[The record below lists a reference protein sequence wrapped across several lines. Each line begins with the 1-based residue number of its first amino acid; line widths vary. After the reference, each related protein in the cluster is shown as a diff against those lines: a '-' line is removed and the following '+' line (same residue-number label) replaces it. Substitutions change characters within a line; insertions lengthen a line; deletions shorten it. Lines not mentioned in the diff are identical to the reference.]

1 MAELGSRQYQMA
13 LEVRLRDDA
22 TLENYLAPAQARPLL
37 HALQGQLQAEG
48 EPVIYICGPG
58 GCGKSHLLQA
68 ACHLAGDAALYLPM
82 AEVAH
87 YSPAEVL
94 HGVET
99 LDLVC
104 LDDIEQVLGNDEW
117 ELALFGLLN
126 RAREWGCRLLLAA
139 DGPPRAQAV
148 ALPDLRSR
156 LSWGVVFQLK
166 QADDELRSEILRF
179 RAARRGLVL
188 PEELASYIVHRAPR
202 SLDRLLELL
211 DQLDQASL
219 AEKRAL
225 SIPFVKQLLGW

>member
-1 MAELGSRQYQMA
+1 VAELGSRHHQLA
-13 LEVRLRDDA
+13 LEVQLRDDA
-22 TLENYLAPAQARPLL
+22 TLENYLAPAQAQPLL
-37 HALQGQLQAEG
+37 RALEGQLHAQG

-58 GCGKSHLLQA
+58 GSGKSHLLQA

-82 AEVAH
+82 GEVAE
-87 YSPAEVL
+87 YSPGDVL
-94 HGVET
+94 RGVET

-104 LDDIEQVLGNDEW
+104 LDDIEQVLGDDDW
-117 ELALFGLLN
+117 EMALFDLFN

-156 LSWGVVFQLK
+156 MSWGIVFQLT
-166 QADDELRSEILRF
+166 QPDDEFRSEILRF
-179 RAARRGLVL
+179 RAERRGLVL
-188 PEELASYIVHRAPR
+188 PEELVSYIFHRAPR

-211 DQLDQASL
+211 DQLDRASL

>member
-1 MAELGSRQYQMA
+1 MAELGSRHHQLA
-13 LEVRLRDDA
+13 LEVQLRDDA
-22 TLENYLAPAQARPLL
+22 TLDNYLAPAQAQPLL
-37 HALQGQLQAEG
+37 RALEGQLNAQG

-58 GCGKSHLLQA
+58 GSGKSHLLQA

-82 AEVAH
+82 GEVAQ
-87 YSPAEVL
+87 YPPGDVL
-94 HGVET
+94 RGVET

-104 LDDIEQVLGNDEW
+104 LDDIEQVLGDDDW
-117 ELALFGLLN
+117 EMALFDLFN

-139 DGPPRAQAV
+139 DGPPRAQAI

-156 LSWGVVFQLK
+156 MSWGIVFQLM
-166 QADDELRSEILRF
+166 QPDDEFRSEILRY
-179 RAARRGLVL
+179 RAERRGLVL
-188 PEELASYIVHRAPR
+188 PTELASYIVHRAPR

-211 DQLDQASL
+211 DQLDRASL